1 VVNMEAGKCEVKRL
15 KLAEGKIRRQ
25 RDQMFCMGY
34 MEVETEKEVKR

>member
-1 VVNMEAGKCEVKRL
+1 MEAGECEVKRL
-15 KLAEGKIRRQ
+15 KLAEGRQ